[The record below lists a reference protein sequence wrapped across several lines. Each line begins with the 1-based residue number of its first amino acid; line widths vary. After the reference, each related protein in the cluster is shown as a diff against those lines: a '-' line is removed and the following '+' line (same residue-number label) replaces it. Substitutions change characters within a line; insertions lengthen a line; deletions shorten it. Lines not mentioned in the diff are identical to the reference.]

1 MPRSSLVT
9 ALVTAANL
17 IVLGVAHAWAQS
29 PAAMISPEQAAHAPA
44 PTTYRLTLEQARQQV
59 LANNKLLKLAA
70 LNVQSKGH
78 ATSAARADFF
88 PRIVGNNVYLHFSDS
103 LGEVFT
109 TKGRTILG
117 VAPKSIAVNV
127 FKQDSSFTS
136 VVLFQPITDLLK
148 VRDGVRIAKADEQ
161 IAQAQLDQGARE
173 LRSDVDQL
181 YWGLLAAQ
189 RIRGGVLDGYRGAQE
204 FAKLGTVEARTALV
218 EAEQALQQVDV
229 QVADLQEQFDILLD
243 LPTCTVLELIEPPFP
258 APPVTCA
265 DEAIDRALAASP
277 ELREAA
283 QNIAKA
289 QAATHAAQLD
299 FMPSIVALG
308 GFTNQTAASYIQQN
322 FGYIGVMSSY
332 TFVDWGKR
340 RNVIQER
347 EHLIGMAT
355 LKLRQTQDDVRQKT
369 LKAYR
374 GLSESHRALSLAHG
388 LVGLRKEAEAKALT
402 AAQTNPSGL
411 LDASKARGVAEVE
424 FVKADLAYRQAHVEL
439 LKLIGQ

>member
-1 MPRSSLVT
+1 MPRSWLVT
-9 ALVTAANL
+9 SLVTAANL
-17 IVLGVAHAWAQS
+17 IAFGVAHAWAQ
-29 PAAMISPEQAAHAPA
+29 PQAAMISPDQAAHAPA
-44 PTTYRLTLEQARQQV
+44 PTTFRLTLEQARQQV
-59 LANNKLLKLAA
+59 LSNSKLLKLAA

-88 PRIVGNNVYLHFSDS
+88 PKIVGNTVYLHFTDP
-103 LGEVFT
+103 LGKVIT
-109 TKGRTILG
+109 TQGRPILG
-117 VAPKSIAVNV
+117 IAPKTVPVNV
-127 FKQDSSFTS
+127 VNQDSSFTS
-136 VVLFQPITDLLK
+136 VVVLQPITDLLK

-161 IAQAQLDQGARE
+161 IAQAQLEQGARE
-173 LRSDVDQL
+173 LQSGVDQL

-204 FAKLGTVEARTALV
+204 FAKLGTIEARTALV

-243 LPTCTVLELIEPPFP
+243 VPTCTVLELIEPPFP
-258 APPVTCA
+258 APPVRCA
-265 DEAIDRALAASP
+265 DEAIDLALAASP

-299 FMPSIVALG
+299 FMPSFVALG

-322 FGYIGVMSSY
+322 FGYIGVMGSY

-340 RNVIQER
+340 RNIIQER

-374 GLSESHRALSLAHG
+374 GLFECHRALSLAHG
-388 LVGLRKEAEAKALT
+388 LVVLRKEAEGKAHAT
-402 AAQTNPSGL
+402 AQTNPAGL
-411 LDASKARGVAEVE
+411 LDASKARGTAEVDE
-424 FVKADLAYRQAHVEL
+424 VKADLAYRQAHAEL

>member
-9 ALVTAANL
+9 ALVTGATIIAL
-17 IVLGVAHAWAQS
+17 AGARAWAQ
-29 PAAMISPEQAAHAPA
+29 PQAAMIAPQQAVNGAA
-44 PTTYRLTLEQARQQV
+44 PTTYRVTLEQARQQV
-59 LANNKLLKLAA
+59 LSNSKLLKLAA

-88 PRIVGNNVYLHFSDS
+88 PKIVGNTLYLHFTDP
-103 LGEVFT
+103 LGKVIT
-109 TKGRTILG
+109 TKNHPVLG
-117 VAPKSIAVNV
+117 IPPMTVVANV
-127 FKQDSSFTS
+127 ANQDSSFTS
-136 VVLFQPITDLLK
+136 VLVFQPITDLLK

-173 LRSDVDQL
+173 LQSGVEQL

-189 RIRGGVLDGYRGAQE
+189 RIRGGVLQGYRGAQE

-218 EAEQALQQVDV
+218 EAEQGLQQVEV

-243 LPTCTVLELIEPPFP
+243 VPTCTVLELIEPPFP
-258 APPVTCA
+258 TPPVTCA
-265 DEAIDRALAASP
+265 DDAIDRALAASP

-299 FMPSIVALG
+299 FMPSIVAMG

-322 FGYIGVMSSY
+322 FGYIGVMGSY

-340 RNVIQER
+340 RNIIQER

-355 LKLRQTQDDVRQKT
+355 LKLRQTQDDIRQKT

-374 GLSESHRALSLAHG
+374 GLFESHRALSLANG
-388 LVGLRKEAEAKALT
+388 LVGLRKEAEAKAHS
-402 AAQTNPSGL
+402 AAQTNPVGL
-411 LDASKARGVAEVE
+411 LDASKARGVAEVDL
-424 FVKADLAYRQAHVEL
+424 VKADLAYRQAHVEL
-439 LKLIGQ
+439 SRLIGQ